1 MPEIL
6 TEIEARVVGALI
18 EKQLTTPE
26 YYPLTLN
33 ALVAACN
40 QKTNREPVVF
50 YTEQIVQKSLDDL
63 REKNVAYVFY
73 GSTSR
78 VPKYKH
84 ILDKY
89 CELDA
94 PETAVVCV
102 LLLRGAQTLGEL
114 RERTGRL
121 YEFSGLGEVQE
132 TLDNIW
138 RGATNRLLRNSN
150 VSPDKKKFVT
160 RIFCRAKSFKLNS
173 RKNSSPLDKR
183 KMNEQRNSKKIWK
196 ICVANLTCFDSRL
209 KNLRNNLNKCV
220 FGKFYRRGS
229 IRLNFEPVPISDS
242 TSTRPL
248 CCSAIS
254 FTRES
259 PSPVDS
265 SSLSCPSRETR

>member
-6 TEIEARVVGALI
+6 TETEARVIGALI

-40 QKTNREPVVF
+40 QKTNRDPVVSF
-50 YTEQIVQKSLDDL
+50 TEQTVQKSLDDL
-63 REKNVAYVFY
+63 REKNIAYVFY

-89 CELDA
+89 CELES

-102 LLLRGAQTLGEL
+102 LLLRGAHTLGEL

-132 TLDNIW
+132 TLDNLARREEPLVVKLERQPGQKEVRYAHLLSGEVVI
-138 RGATNRLLRNSN
+138 TNQTFEKSSSARQSENER
-150 VSPDKKKFVT
+150 V
-160 RIFCRAKSFKLNS
+160 AKLEED
-173 RKNSSPLDKR
+173 LG
-183 KMNEQRNSKKIWK
+183 
-196 ICVANLTCFDSRL
+196 
-209 KNLRNNLNKCV
+209 NLRSEFDL
-220 FGKFYRRGS
+220 FRQS
-229 IRLNFEPVPISDS
+229 FEE
-242 TSTRPL
+242 
-248 CCSAIS
+248 
-254 FTRES
+254 FKKQFE
-259 PSPVDS
+259 
-265 SSLSCPSRETR
+265 